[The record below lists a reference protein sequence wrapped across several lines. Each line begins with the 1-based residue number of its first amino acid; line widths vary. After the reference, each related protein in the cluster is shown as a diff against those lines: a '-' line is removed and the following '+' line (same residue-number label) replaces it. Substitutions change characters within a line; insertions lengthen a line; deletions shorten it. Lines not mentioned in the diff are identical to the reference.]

1 MQSALRRGEVVANV
15 RLEMNGL
22 QCIKALGVALNV
34 DLAPTFLDLAGL
46 PPHGD
51 MDGVSLKPLLL
62 SGASHDSQP
71 RQSFLVEY
79 RGEGVERPF
88 HEECPVLQGLSGSP
102 LSPPPPSRNDQ
113 VYVFDPE
120 SKVCQTRR
128 EDRDDRDGSEQP
140 CLQNFGIGVLVAALV
155 AAVLTL
161 ALTAD
166 RPTTQRHAG
175 RGCGRRF
182 YTYCEQER
190 REAYYDDRSQ
200 SCAWSERDR
209 VRVCNR
215 GANRFPNIETCLD
228 SCARDPPRERCFE
241 SVLLTD
247 CSRPPSVIPN
257 ERRKLRRVSFLES
270 STADVTE
277 STIGDVS
284 ESIIWKARDEPQPT
298 RLNDAKYDFRFSS
311 DKSKSRIRPPAASA
325 SRLFQ
330 GSQQPSHV
338 TLAPGRSPVM
348 TAILQR
354 SPPSPPPPSR
364 NDQVYV
370 FDPVSK
376 VCQTRRENRDER
388 DGSEQPCLQNF
399 GIGVLVA
406 ALVAAVLTLALTADR
421 PTAQVNRKEV
431 SPLPR
436 ELEEYAAAGGNK
448 IVQSIEARRAAARI
462 GTKVMTMRRKVLLA
476 TASTSLKTK
485 KKTQPASRL
494 HTENQTRQAD
504 RRCGRRFYTYCEQ
517 ERREAYY
524 DDRSQSC
531 AWSERDRVRVCN
543 RGANRF
549 PNLGTCLDSCAKDPP
564 RERCFESV
572 LLTDCSRRDV
582 VDECQRQRSVRQ
594 DVDAH
599 TAESA
604 LPSRLES
611 IRLALHLQG
620 GLREFTT

>member
-1 MQSALRRGEVVANV
+1 MPEDGAAREVKRTISATKAKPGNV
-15 RLEMNGL
+15 HNSRLSTM
-22 QCIKALGVALNV
+22 I
-34 DLAPTFLDLAGL
+34 
-46 PPHGD
+46 
-51 MDGVSLKPLLL
+51 S
-62 SGASHDSQP
+62 
-71 RQSFLVEY
+71 
-79 RGEGVERPF
+79 
-88 HEECPVLQGLSGSP
+88 
-102 LSPPPPSRNDQ
+102 
-113 VYVFDPE
+113 
-120 SKVCQTRR
+120 
-128 EDRDDRDGSEQP
+128 
-140 CLQNFGIGVLVAALV
+140 
-155 AAVLTL
+155 
-161 ALTAD
+161 
-166 RPTTQRHAG
+166 TTKIR
-175 RGCGRRF
+175 
-182 YTYCEQER
+182 
-190 REAYYDDRSQ
+190 
-200 SCAWSERDR
+200 
-209 VRVCNR
+209 
-215 GANRFPNIETCLD
+215 
-228 SCARDPPRERCFE
+228 
-241 SVLLTD
+241 
-247 CSRPPSVIPN
+247 RPPSVIPN

-298 RLNDAKYDFRFSS
+298 RLNDAKYDFRLSS
-311 DKSKSRIRPPAASA
+311 DKSKSRIRPSAASA

-376 VCQTRRENRDER
+376 VCQTRREDRDDR

-431 SPLPR
+431 SPLLR
-436 ELEEYAAAGGNK
+436 ELEEFAAAGGNK

-485 KKTQPASRL
+485 TKTQPASRL
-494 HTENQTRQAD
+494 HTENQTVVGAVAVSTR
-504 RRCGRRFYTYCEQ
+504 TCEQ

-549 PNLGTCLDSCAKDPP
+549 PNLGTCLDSCARDPP

-582 VDECQRQRSVRQ
+582 VEKWWFFDGSRCVHWDFPMGDCPSSRGGRTFRSLRECSLTCLYHRHFGRRQRLDGAPVPQRSRCHAPLAVTCDSR
-594 DVDAH
+594 DIRFPYFADMNARG
-599 TAESA
+599 SA
-604 LPSRLES
+604 RCVKTSTPTLLSRLCLVGSNRFDSLSTCKEVCGNS
-611 IRLALHLQG
+611 P
-620 GLREFTT
+620 REVP